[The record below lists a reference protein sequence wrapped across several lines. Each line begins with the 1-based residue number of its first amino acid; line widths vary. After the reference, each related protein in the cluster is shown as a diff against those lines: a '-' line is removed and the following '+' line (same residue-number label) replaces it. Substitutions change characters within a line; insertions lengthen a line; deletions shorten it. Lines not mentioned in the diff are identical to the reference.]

1 MTAMDFDG
9 QKREKAIYFGSL
21 KKMLVKPKNAVF
33 AARGQASKKLLGNSV
48 TVARLTLDQL
58 VQVRILVPQVL
69 LADTIGVAII
79 PVFQKTMLSVYLC
92 QSQCIV

>member
-1 MTAMDFDG
+1 MAENLALTDGKPRTSMDFDR

-21 KKMLVKPKNAVF
+21 KKMFVKPKNADF

-58 VQVRILVPQVL
+58 VQVRILVPQL
-69 LADTIGVAII
+69 LSAYYPLLIGKLNIR
-79 PVFQKTMLSVYLC
+79 K
-92 QSQCIV
+92 